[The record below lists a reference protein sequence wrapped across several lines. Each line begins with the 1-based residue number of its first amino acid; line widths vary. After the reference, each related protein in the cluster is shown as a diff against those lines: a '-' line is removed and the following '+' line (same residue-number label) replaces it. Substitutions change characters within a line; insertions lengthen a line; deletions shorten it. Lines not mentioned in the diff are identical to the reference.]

1 MNCIA
6 VLQTRLNHGS
16 CSSIEFKVGHEFK
29 KNIQLEVFLES
40 VKKAFNWL
48 EFLLAPFKPLEAD
61 KKLTATMF
69 GYSLTRKYSD

>member
-1 MNCIA
+1 MNCVA
-6 VLQTRLNHGS
+6 VLQTRLNHS
-16 CSSIEFKVGHEFK
+16 SRSSIEFKVGREFK
-29 KNIQLEVFLES
+29 KTFNLVFSES